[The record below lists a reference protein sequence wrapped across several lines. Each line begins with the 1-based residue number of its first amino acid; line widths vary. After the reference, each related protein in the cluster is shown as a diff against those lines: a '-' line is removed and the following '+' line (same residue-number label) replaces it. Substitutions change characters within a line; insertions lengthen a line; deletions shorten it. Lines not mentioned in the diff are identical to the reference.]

1 MAPPK
6 SESAAVSSTNDSSKL
21 SNTDRSRKGKQAQH
35 IVPETT
41 RKGKDD
47 EVGES
52 GGAAGETVCFICADS
67 VSFYAV
73 GQCDHRTCFRCS
85 LRLRELF
92 KSKACP
98 YCKTD
103 LDTIIYTRDAETE
116 HAVLLQQS
124 FPFEEMGIKFD
135 CKEAHEATK
144 HALQFNCPH
153 RKCQYIAKGGWKD
166 LKAHVRNEHSL
177 QFCDLCLKNKMS
189 FAHEHKLFTKG
200 QLRTHYACGEGAGFT
215 GHPSCEFCR
224 CSFYDNDQLFD
235 HCRKKHE
242 QCFICVRNKNG
253 QQVYYENY
261 GTLEEHFNNDHF
273 PCEHPSCLEKK
284 FVVFESRLD
293 LQGHDL
299 SEHGQ
304 SIVGQRARREAKQ
317 VNVDFRYAGS
327 GSSSA
332 GAGRGRSA
340 AAGHRPTTMT
350 VNGPDATGV
359 SIAGR
364 RRPTG
369 FGRVS
374 STPRQPTPVRAT
386 PTEGTSTP
394 EPSSPEPEPETL
406 WPTLGS
412 NSAASTGS
420 QRSTASTSSAMRD
433 RVPSNF
439 GRLSIA
445 DSRKTTEPY
454 STSALNAEATA
465 KHQDLLQRVSAFL
478 SHREQPVERFRQMTT
493 RFKDGQMTAEDYIQ
507 SCWLLFLTVPGK
519 NAKEMIQKTM
529 RSVSELLPD
538 AALKDVLLKAL
549 NVHRIKQQQFPA
561 LTPLIVSRKSAAAEP
576 TARVLVIKPGTK
588 TATPTSK
595 KTTAL
600 KPRSEHVIPPT
611 RNVPVVSKLSE
622 SAFPS
627 LGGNSQ
633 AARSAAQTSS
643 TSHNSYSAKFNR
655 APSSTAFKASAA
667 PSGASEFPDMPP
679 ASAPRRKIAPLDPN
693 ATSAWENS
701 LSTTSSTKNTKKQ
714 SRNSKGK
721 QVLFHVG

>member
-1 MAPPK
+1 
-6 SESAAVSSTNDSSKL
+6 
-21 SNTDRSRKGKQAQH
+21 
-35 IVPETT
+35 
-41 RKGKDD
+41 
-47 EVGES
+47 
-52 GGAAGETVCFICADS
+52 
-67 VSFYAV
+67 
-73 GQCDHRTCFRCS
+73 
-85 LRLRELF
+85 
-92 KSKACP
+92 
-98 YCKTD
+98 
-103 LDTIIYTRDAETE
+103 
-116 HAVLLQQS
+116 
-124 FPFEEMGIKFD
+124 
-135 CKEAHEATK
+135 
-144 HALQFNCPH
+144 
-153 RKCQYIAKGGWKD
+153 
-166 LKAHVRNEHSL
+166 
-177 QFCDLCLKNKMS
+177 
-189 FAHEHKLFTKG
+189 
-200 QLRTHYACGEGAGFT
+200 
-215 GHPSCEFCR
+215 
-224 CSFYDNDQLFD
+224 
-235 HCRKKHE
+235 
-242 QCFICVRNKNG
+242 
-253 QQVYYENY
+253 
-261 GTLEEHFNNDHF
+261 
-273 PCEHPSCLEKK
+273 
-284 FVVFESRLD
+284 
-293 LQGHDL
+293 
-299 SEHGQ
+299 
-304 SIVGQRARREAKQ
+304 
-317 VNVDFRYAGS
+317 
-327 GSSSA
+327 
-332 GAGRGRSA
+332 
-340 AAGHRPTTMT
+340 MT

-445 DSRKTTEPY
+445 DSRKTTKPY

-627 LGGNSQ
+627 LGGSSQ

-679 ASAPRRKIAPLDPN
+679 ASAPR
-693 ATSAWENS
+693 
-701 LSTTSSTKNTKKQ
+701 
-714 SRNSKGK
+714 
-721 QVLFHVG
+721 